1 MSKISF
7 LLLVLIVS
15 CDQQWNVSETDNFLN
30 RCKQQRPLNLS
41 IDPTSYDNFCICLE
55 SQSQKINASYQDFL
69 KQKLSESDLDKIIN
83 SCINE

>member
-7 LLLVLIVS
+7 LILVLIVS
-15 CDQQWNVSETDNFLN
+15 CDQKWTVSETDNFLN

-41 IDPTSYDNFCICLE
+41 IEPTSYDDFCACLE
-55 SQSQKINASYQDFL
+55 SESQKINASYQDFL
-69 KQKLSESDLDKIIN
+69 KQNLSEDDLDQIIN